1 MMGTSQEVFIM
12 RRSLFLSAL
21 VFLSLAAA
29 GAAQKMTRPGITNY
43 TRVDAV
49 VACGGA
55 TETSA
60 LEGLKADGFKAVIN
74 LRQATE
80 RGANIDENRARAE
93 ALGLKYLHIPFNGGA
108 PEARTFDD
116 FLAAIA
122 DTSNQPVYVH
132 CASAQRVGAVWLA
145 KRVLQDGWTVEKATE
160 EAKLIGLS
168 SAPLEQF
175 ALKYIAD
182 HRK

>member
-1 MMGTSQEVFIM
+1 M
-12 RRSLFLSAL
+12 RTLNALRYGSLVAL
-21 VFLSLAAA
+21 AVVTGAALAAE
-29 GAAQKMTRPGITNY
+29 QKMTKPGITNY

-55 TETSA
+55 TETAA

-93 ALGLKYLHIPFNGGA
+93 ALGLKYIHIPFNGAA
-108 PEARTFDD
+108 PEAKTFDD
-116 FLAAIA
+116 FLAAVA
-122 DTSNQPVYVH
+122 DTSHQPVYVH

-145 KRVLQDGWTVEKATE
+145 KRVLQDGWAVEKATE
-160 EAKLIGLS
+160 EARLIGLS

-175 ALKYIAD
+175 ALKYIAE
-182 HRK
+182 HKK